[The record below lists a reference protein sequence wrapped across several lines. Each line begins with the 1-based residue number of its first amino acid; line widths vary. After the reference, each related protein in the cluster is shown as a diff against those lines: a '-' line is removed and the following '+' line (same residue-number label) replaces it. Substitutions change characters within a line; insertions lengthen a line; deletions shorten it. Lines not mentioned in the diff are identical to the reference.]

1 MCVALAFVIYNFL
14 FLSPPEA
21 VKTTILQSNWPS
33 SSLTYLVFQV
43 ETESTLITT
52 SFLVL
57 KHPSCSCSGATEP
70 CKKKKKK
77 PSLLINPAL
86 T

>member
-70 CKKKKKK
+70 CKKKKAVA
-77 PSLLINPAL
+77 PH
-86 T
+86 